1 MREACCVWPGAV
13 PGLSVHPKP
22 VCPQRNRVSQRFS
35 NSDYGYCQ
43 PVRESRLVPTLSEC
57 GGLRPGLCRRRPW
70 VQIPT
75 PQICEPAQLLWKAAW
90 QVLKTVNPELPCE
103 AARRPLEPRRRDKNI
118 H

>member
-13 PGLSVHPKP
+13 PGLSIHPKP

-57 GGLRPGLCRRRPW
+57 GGLDSAAGDPGFKSR
-70 VQIPT
+70 
-75 PQICEPAQLLWKAAW
+75 LLRYVSRHSCCGK
-90 QVLKTVNPELPCE
+90 QPGRSSK
-103 AARRPLEPRRRDKNI
+103 R
-118 H
+118 